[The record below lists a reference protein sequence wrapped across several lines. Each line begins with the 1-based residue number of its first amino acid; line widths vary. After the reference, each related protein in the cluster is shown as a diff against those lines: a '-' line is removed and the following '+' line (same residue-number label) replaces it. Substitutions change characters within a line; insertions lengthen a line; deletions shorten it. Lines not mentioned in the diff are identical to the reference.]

1 MTLEPSVR
9 LLRDFI
15 LEHPRLMVLTG
26 AGISQSSGIP
36 TYRDATGAWTS
47 SQPIQHG
54 EFLRDAAVRKRY
66 WARSYKGWPNVA
78 SARPNSAHLALSQL
92 EAQAYVQYLV
102 TQNIDR
108 LHQKAGHQ
116 RVIDL
121 HGRLDQVV
129 CMDCGEIAA
138 RADIQ
143 QWLAAHN
150 SHLDHLTVRQR
161 PDGDAEI
168 EGAALEKMQ
177 LPSCVHC
184 SGLIKPNVVFY
195 GGSVDKKIISRV
207 FEQLSQCDALLVV
220 GSSLMV
226 YSSYRYCKFAHD
238 HDIPIVCINQGRTRA
253 DELLSLKVLL
263 DCAETLKQL
272 ADSLPACG

>member
-150 SHLDHLTVRQR
+150 SHLCLLYTS
-161 PDGDAEI
+161 DA
-168 EGAALEKMQ
+168 
-177 LPSCVHC
+177 
-184 SGLIKPNVVFY
+184 
-195 GGSVDKKIISRV
+195 
-207 FEQLSQCDALLVV
+207 
-220 GSSLMV
+220 
-226 YSSYRYCKFAHD
+226 
-238 HDIPIVCINQGRTRA
+238 A
-253 DELLSLKVLL
+253 DE
-263 DCAETLKQL
+263 
-272 ADSLPACG
+272 